1 MAQTTCGGTAM
12 ISQEQVLEL
21 YDVIAQIY
29 ARNGVGGALHI
40 VLDDGNTE
48 DHHIKW
54 CIETMQ
60 YYPEEEQ
67 KLYTR
72 CAELLMLVKN
82 PRNRYRKIEKAFDKM
97 RQKGA

>member
-1 MAQTTCGGTAM
+1 M
-12 ISQEQVLEL
+12 ISQEQVMEL

-29 ARNGVGGALHI
+29 ERDGVGGALHI

-54 CIETMQ
+54 SIEHMHD
-60 YYPEEEQ
+60 YPEEEQ
-67 KLYTR
+67 RLYLR

-82 PRNRYRKIEKAFDKM
+82 PRNRYRKIEKAFANMAK
-97 RQKGA
+97 

>member
-1 MAQTTCGGTAM
+1 M
-12 ISQEQVLEL
+12 ISHEQVLEL

-54 CIETMQ
+54 CIEHALDH
-60 YYPEEEQ
+60 YPEADWP
-67 KLYTR
+67 LYKR

-82 PRNRYRKIEKAFDKM
+82 PRNRYRKIEKAFEKM
-97 RQKGA
+97 HQR

>member
-1 MAQTTCGGTAM
+1 M
-12 ISQEQVLEL
+12 ISQEQVMEL

-29 ARNGVGGALHI
+29 ERDGVGGALHI

-54 CIETMQ
+54 SIEHMHD
-60 YYPEEEQ
+60 YPEEEQ
-67 KLYTR
+67 RLYLR

-82 PRNRYRKIEKAFDKM
+82 PRNRYRKIEKAFEKM
-97 RQKGA
+97 HQR

>member
-1 MAQTTCGGTAM
+1 M
-12 ISQEQVLEL
+12 ISQEQVMKL

-29 ARNGVGGALHI
+29 ERDGVGGALHI

-54 CIETMQ
+54 SIEHMHD
-60 YYPEEEQ
+60 YPEEEQ
-67 KLYTR
+67 RLYLR

-82 PRNRYRKIEKAFDKM
+82 PRNRYRKIRKALDKFYE
-97 RQKGA
+97 RR

>member
-1 MAQTTCGGTAM
+1 M

-54 CIETMQ
+54 CIENMHD
-60 YYPEEEQ
+60 YPEEEQ
-67 KLYTR
+67 RLYLR
-72 CAELLMLVKN
+72 CAELLMLIKN
-82 PRNRYRKIEKAFDKM
+82 PRNRYRKIEKAFAKM
-97 RQKGA
+97 TW

>member
-1 MAQTTCGGTAM
+1 M
-12 ISQEQVLEL
+12 ISQEQVMEL

-48 DHHIKW
+48 DHHIEW
-54 CIETMQ
+54 CIENMQ
-60 YYPEEEQ
+60 DYPEEEQ
-67 KLYTR
+67 KLYIR

-82 PRNRYRKIEKAFDKM
+82 PRNRYRKIEKAFAKM
-97 RQKGA
+97 KSITF

>member
-1 MAQTTCGGTAM
+1 M

-29 ARNGVGGALHI
+29 ARDGVGGALHI

-54 CIETMQ
+54 CVEELMKARH
-60 YYPEEEQ
+60 YPDDEQ
-67 KLYTR
+67 RLYLR

-82 PRNRYRKIEKAFDKM
+82 PRNRYRKIEKAFDRM
-97 RQKGA
+97 NQKEE

>member
-1 MAQTTCGGTAM
+1 M
-12 ISQEQVLEL
+12 ITQEQVMEL

-54 CIETMQ
+54 CVEEWMKEHP
-60 YYPEEEQ
+60 YPDEERQ
-67 KLYTR
+67 LYLR

-82 PRNRYRKIEKAFDKM
+82 PRKRYRKIEKAFDRM
-97 RQKGA
+97 YSCKGA

>member
-1 MAQTTCGGTAM
+1 M

-29 ARNGVGGALHI
+29 ARDGVGGALHI

-54 CIETMQ
+54 CVEEWMKKHP
-60 YYPEEEQ
+60 YPEEEQ
-67 KLYTR
+67 RLYLR
-72 CAELLMLVKN
+72 CAELLLLVKN
-82 PRNRYRKIEKAFDKM
+82 PRQRYRKIQKAFANMAK
-97 RQKGA
+97 